1 MAQNESGTI
10 KSDYT
15 LIRII
20 EALKELS
27 GAGVTEVADHVGQ
40 RKGTVHKHL
49 KTLAEE
55 GYVTNNDGLYQLS
68 FEFFNLGGYVR
79 DNTMIHVIGR
89 KHVTEI
95 SNQLDEMVLLGI
107 KERDHGHFIFR
118 SKDKYGLMQSIPI
131 GEQFELHQTA
141 TGKAILAE
149 LPKPEVERIV
159 ENTGLPKS
167 TEQTITDRET
177 LIEELEKIRNQGYAI
192 NMGEKSSSIWG
203 VSAAIR
209 NPNGGEMGA
218 ITVSMPESKISE
230 QKITNEYSDAVIDAA
245 SSITLQ
251 LKHGQY

>member
-1 MAQNESGTI
+1 MAQNEPGTI
-10 KSDYT
+10 QSDYT
-15 LIRII
+15 LFRII
-20 EALKELS
+20 EALKDLN

-40 RKGTVHKHL
+40 LKGTVHKHL

-55 GYVTNNDGLYQLS
+55 GYVTNDDGFYQLS
-68 FEFFNLGGYVR
+68 FKFFNLGGYVR

-89 KHVTEI
+89 QYVTEI
-95 SNQLDEMVLLGI
+95 SSQFDEMVLLGI

-131 GEQFELHQTA
+131 GERFELHQNA

-149 LPKPEVERIV
+149 LPDEEVERII
-159 ENTGLPKS
+159 EHTGLPKA
-167 TEQTITDRET
+167 TEKTITDRET
-177 LIEELEKIRNQGYAI
+177 LLEEIEEVRSQGYAI
-192 NMGEKSSSIWG
+192 NIGEKSSGIWG

-218 ITVSMPESKISE
+218 ITVSMPESKISK
-230 QKITNEYSDAVIDAA
+230 QRITEEYSDVVIDAA

-251 LKHGQY
+251 LKHGRY